1 MLDRVLFRKN
11 DENFVLGLGCRDAFI
26 LDQTLNWNELN
37 QFITQKKGKT
47 LFVAISYQLGFP
59 LLALQSKHQ
68 TKFPL
73 LRIWEP
79 EAVFEE
85 KNGQFEWLEGEKNER
100 YSQLAKTLWE
110 ELPDKLAYNW
120 KPQIDKNSYLD
131 QVGKLKAHIQR
142 GDIYEINFCQQ
153 LVANHVE
160 LNEIKPHFLKL
171 WKHNPTPFSGMVE
184 TSDWMLASAS
194 PERYIQ
200 KIGSKLISQPIKGT
214 APRKKNASEDRAEKL
229 QLQTSV
235 KERAENV
242 MIVDLVRND
251 LSKIAKKGSVR
262 VEELCEIYSFPTV
275 HQMISTITCEIKP
288 ETTFSDIIQAS
299 FPMGSMTGAPKKS
312 AVSLA
317 DEHEA
322 FPRNF
327 YSGSIGIIYPNGDFD
342 LNVLIRSLFY
352 DRAEKT
358 LSCAVGGAIT
368 MLSNAEQEYEE
379 CRVKVGKI
387 IQLFGT
393 CQW

>member
-11 DENFVLGLGCRDAFI
+11 DENFVLGLGCKDAFI
-26 LDQTLNWNELN
+26 LDQTLNWKELD
-37 QFITQKKGKT
+37 QFISRKAGKT
-47 LFVAISYQLGFP
+47 LFITISYQLGFP
-59 LLALQSKHQ
+59 LLQLQSKHQ
-68 TKFPL
+68 TILPL

-79 EAVFEE
+79 DAVFEE
-85 KNGQFEWLEGEKNER
+85 KNGRFEWQEGETDEHF
-100 YSQLAKTLWE
+100 SQLAKTFWKE
-110 ELPDKLAYNW
+110 HPENFAYNW
-120 KPQIDKNSYLD
+120 KPQIDKSTYLN

-153 LVANHVE
+153 LEAQHIE
-160 LNEIKPHFLKL
+160 LTEIKPHFQKL
-171 WKHNPTPFSGMVE
+171 WKHNPTPFAGMVE
-184 TSDWMLASAS
+184 TSEWMLASAS

-214 APRKKNASEDRAEKL
+214 APRKQNATEDLAEKL
-229 QLQTSV
+229 QLQTSL

-251 LSKIAKKGSVR
+251 LSKIAQKGSVC
-262 VEELCEIYSFPTV
+262 VDELCEIYSFPTV
-275 HQMISTITCEIKP
+275 HQMISTISCQIKQ
-288 ETTFSDIIQAS
+288 ETSFSDIIQAS

-312 AVSLA
+312 AVHLA

-327 YSGSIGIIYPNGDFD
+327 YSGSLGIVYPNGDFD

-368 MLSNAEQEYEE
+368 MLSDPKQEYEE